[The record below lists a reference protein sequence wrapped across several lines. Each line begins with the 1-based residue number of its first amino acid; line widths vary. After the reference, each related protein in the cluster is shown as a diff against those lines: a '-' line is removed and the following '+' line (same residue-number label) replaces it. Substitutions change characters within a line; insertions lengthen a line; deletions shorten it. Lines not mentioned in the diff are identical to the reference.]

1 VREKAVRYIVN
12 HVDRYLISQRDFS
25 SGCMSRVRH
34 FIAKFFCLFGGREYG
49 NYLITSYVVVK
60 VVYAANAVIQILVI
74 AAFVG
79 HEYRLYGLHLIERLI
94 RHVDWTRLEHFPRV
108 TLCEFSIRDQS
119 RVHQYVVQCALSI
132 NLFNEKIFIFLWFW
146 LVFVVI
152 VTVGDLLAWL
162 FRSLYWPGQVQY
174 VRRRLR
180 AFDAAQRPPA
190 VLAKFTENYLRRD
203 GLFVIRMIGMNVG
216 DVAAGE
222 VLCGLWNNYSPERR
236 MLAERINKRS
246 SRASGG
252 SAKACLNGST
262 SAGPGLDSLT
272 RMEMV

>member
-1 VREKAVRYIVN
+1 VREKAVRYVVN
-12 HVDRYLISQRDFS
+12 QMDRYLISQRDFS
-25 SGCMSRVRH
+25 SGCMVRVRH
-34 FIAKFFCLFGGREYG
+34 FIAKVCCLFGGRDYG

-60 VVYAANAVIQILVI
+60 VVYAANAVVQIFLI

-79 HEYRLYGLHLIERLI
+79 PEYRLYGLHVIERLL
-94 RHVDWTRLEHFPRV
+94 RRVDWTRLEHFPRV
-108 TLCEFSIRDQS
+108 TLCEFAIRDQS

-146 LVFVVI
+146 LVFVAV
-152 VTVGDLLAWL
+152 VSVADLFAWL
-162 FRSLYWPGQVQY
+162 FRSFYWAGQVQY

-190 VLAKFTENYLRRD
+190 ILAKFTENYLRRD
-203 GLFVIRMIGMNVG
+203 GLFVIRMIGLNVG

-236 MLAERINKRS
+236 MLAERISKRIS
-246 SRASGG
+246 SG
-252 SAKACLNGST
+252 SAKAHLNGSA
-262 SAGPGLDSLT
+262 SAAARSDSLT
-272 RMEMV
+272 RMDMV